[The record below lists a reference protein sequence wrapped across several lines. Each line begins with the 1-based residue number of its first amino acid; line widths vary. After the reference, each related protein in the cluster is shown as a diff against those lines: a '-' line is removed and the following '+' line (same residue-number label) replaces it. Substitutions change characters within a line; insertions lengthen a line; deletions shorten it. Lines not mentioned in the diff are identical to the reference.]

1 MLQRLC
7 AQEAGLGAVHVH
19 MAKTIGHYS
28 RSAEGQDSI
37 GQGMTAKQETGQEK
51 RRRRGHKEKSTPT
64 GWAPK
69 SAREGQKS
77 LGLAMRFVGSHTSS
91 EEMTSGLKP

>member
-19 MAKTIGHYS
+19 MAKTIGRYS

-51 RRRRGHKEKSTPT
+51 RR
-64 GWAPK
+64 
-69 SAREGQKS
+69 
-77 LGLAMRFVGSHTSS
+77 
-91 EEMTSGLKP
+91 

>member
-51 RRRRGHKEKSTPT
+51 RRRRGHKEKST
-64 GWAPK
+64 
-69 SAREGQKS
+69 REGQKS